1 MTHYQ
6 RPPEVIRV
14 ENPYSQ
20 KTKKHFKDLYS
31 WESLRYRNSSELA
44 ITIIQATFR
53 KEKKKSPHF
62 SETK

>member
-20 KTKKHFKDLYS
+20 KTKKHFKGLYS
-31 WESLRYRNSSELA
+31 WESLRYQNSSELA

-53 KEKKKSPHF
+53 KEKKESPHF